1 MLKNS
6 VTDDVVFENS
16 FAVIIGK
23 PAVIRALD
31 GFAVLKP
38 MSLSHAENVV
48 TIQVSQKEQISCAA
62 YSRVPHRK
70 ARTMAQ

>member
-6 VTDDVVFENS
+6 VADDVVFENS

-23 PAVIRALD
+23 PSVIPALD

-38 MSLSHAENVV
+38 MPLSHAESAV
-48 TIQVSQKEQISCAA
+48 TVQVKI
-62 YSRVPHRK
+62 
-70 ARTMAQ
+70 